1 MSDDVITQAT
11 ELRNLIKQLRIWVT
25 EPIAKGKAER
35 IEARMEKLLRDL
47 ERKFDRPTPLVQS
60 YKSEWE

>member
-11 ELRNLIKQLRIWVT
+11 QLRNLIKQLRIWSADPAVKT
-25 EPIAKGKAER
+25 KAAQIESRAER
-35 IEARMEKLLRDL
+35 LLRDL
-47 ERKFDRPTPLVQS
+47 ENRFERPAPLVPS

>member
-1 MSDDVITQAT
+1 MNDDVITQAT
-11 ELRNLIKQLRIWVT
+11 ELRNLIKQLRIWVM

-35 IEARMEKLLRDL
+35 IEARVEKLLRDL
-47 ERKFDRPTPLVQS
+47 ERKFERPAPLVQS

>member
-1 MSDDVITQAT
+1 MNDDVITQAT
-11 ELRNLIKQLRIWVT
+11 ELRNLIKQLRGWVT

-35 IEARMEKLLRDL
+35 IEERAERLLRDL
-47 ERKFDRPTPLVQS
+47 QQKFEPARPLVTS